1 MIILFTPFLIDYVI
15 MEVHYWERSFWVMT
29 RVRRPYLAKSEH
41 AYVMK
46 SESIEDIF
54 GYITVSAPLR

>member
-1 MIILFTPFLIDYVI
+1 MLHLNDYIIYAIISRLCYDG
-15 MEVHYWERSFWVMT
+15 EVHYGVRSFWVMT

-54 GYITVSAPLR
+54 G